1 MKNNA
6 INTKDGKLTKSD
18 LNKLNKGK
26 YKKEQKSHNYV

>member
-26 YKKEQKSHNYV
+26 YKGD